1 MDKEKELL
9 EQYEVSLYTFEPD
22 QWAGRGF
29 YDAETRTIFLNSSLS
44 PAERHRVLLHELGH
58 LEHIGSIY
66 RHSAMR
72 CENEANRFMIRQLVE
87 EELATCDDPKTFN
100 WTAFASKY
108 NLKTTA
114 DEIMIQDEYLKFASG
129 L

>member
-22 QWAGRGF
+22 QWTGRGF

-72 CENEANRFMIRQLVE
+72 CENEANRHTIHKLLE
-87 EELATCDDPKTFN
+87 EELASSYDHQSFN
-100 WTAFASKY
+100 FLHFMQKHK
-108 NLKTTA
+108 LKTVT
-114 DEIMIQDEYLKFASG
+114 DELMVIDEYFELIG
-129 L
+129 

>member
-22 QWAGRGF
+22 QWSGHGF

-44 PAERHRVLLHELGH
+44 PDERHRVLLHELGH

-72 CENEANRFMIRQLVE
+72 CENEANRHMIHKLLE
-87 EELATCDDPKTFN
+87 EELASSDDHQSFN
-100 WTAFASKY
+100 FLRFMQKHK
-108 NLKTTA
+108 LKTVT
-114 DEIMIQDEYLKFASG
+114 DELMVIDEYFELIG
-129 L
+129 

>member
-1 MDKEKELL
+1 MDKETELL

-72 CENEANRFMIRQLVE
+72 CENEANRHMIHKLLE
-87 EELATCDDPKTFN
+87 EELALSDDHQSFN
-100 WTAFASKY
+100 FLHFMKKHK
-108 NLKTTA
+108 LKTVT
-114 DEIMIQDEYLKFASG
+114 DELMVIDEYFELIG
-129 L
+129 

>member
-29 YDAETRTIFLNSSLS
+29 YDAETRTIFLNSSLL

-72 CENEANRFMIRQLVE
+72 CENEANRHMIHKLLE
-87 EELATCDDPKTFN
+87 EELASSDDYKSFN
-100 WTAFASKY
+100 YLHFMQKHK
-108 NLKTTA
+108 LKTVT
-114 DEIMIQDEYLKFASG
+114 DELMVIDEYYELIG
-129 L
+129 

>member
-9 EQYEVSLYTFEPD
+9 EQYKVSLYTFEPD
-22 QWAGRGF
+22 QWSGRGF

-44 PAERHRVLLHELGH
+44 PDERHRVLLHELWP

-72 CENEANRFMIRQLVE
+72 CENEANRHMIHKLLE
-87 EELATCDDPKTFN
+87 EELASSDDHQSFN
-100 WTAFASKY
+100 LHFMKKHK
-108 NLKTTA
+108 LKTVT
-114 DEIMIQDEYLKFASG
+114 DEMMIIDEYFELIS
-129 L
+129 

>member
-22 QWAGRGF
+22 QWFGRGF

-72 CENEANRFMIRQLVE
+72 CENEANRFMIRHLVK
-87 EELATCDDPKTFN
+87 EELARCDDPKTFN
-100 WTAFASKY
+100 WTAFATKY
-108 NLKTTA
+108 NLKTIT
-114 DEIMIQDEYLKFASG
+114 DEEMVKEEYLM
-129 L
+129 LLN

>member
-9 EQYEVSLYTFEPD
+9 EQYKVSLYTFEPD

-44 PAERHRVLLHELGH
+44 PEERHRVLLHELGH

-72 CENEANRFMIRQLVE
+72 CENEANRHMIHKLLE
-87 EELATCDDPKTFN
+87 EELALSDDHQSFN
-100 WTAFASKY
+100 YLHFMQKHELRTV
-108 NLKTTA
+108 A
-114 DEIMIQDEYLKFASG
+114 DELMVIDEYYELIG
-129 L
+129 

>member
-1 MDKEKELL
+1 MTEKELSH
-9 EQYEVSLYTFEPD
+9 QYHVQIRFFSPD
-22 QWAGRGF
+22 QWDGLGF

-72 CENEANRFMIRQLVE
+72 CENEANRHMIHKLLE
-87 EELATCDDPKTFN
+87 EELASSDDHQSFN
-100 WTAFASKY
+100 FLHFMKKHK
-108 NLKTTA
+108 LKTVT
-114 DEIMIQDEYLKFASG
+114 DELMVIDEYLELIG
-129 L
+129 

>member
-44 PAERHRVLLHELGH
+44 PEERHRVLLHELGH

-72 CENEANRFMIRQLVE
+72 CENEANRFMIRQLVK
-87 EELATCDDPKTFN
+87 EELARCDDPKTFN
-100 WTAFASKY
+100 WTSFFSKY
-108 NLKTTA
+108 NLKTVT
-114 DEIMIQDEYLKFASG
+114 DEEMVKEEYLM
-129 L
+129 LLN

>member
-22 QWAGRGF
+22 QWTGRGF

-72 CENEANRFMIRQLVE
+72 CENEANRHTIHKLLE
-87 EELATCDDPKTFN
+87 EELASSYDHQSFN
-100 WTAFASKY
+100 FLHFMKKHK
-108 NLKTTA
+108 LKIVT
-114 DEIMIQDEYLKFASG
+114 DEMMVIDEYFELIG
-129 L
+129 

>member
-9 EQYEVSLYTFEPD
+9 EQYQVSLYTFNPD

-44 PAERHRVLLHELGH
+44 SAERHRVLLHELGH

-87 EELATCDDPKTFN
+87 EELARCDDPKTFN

-108 NLKTTA
+108 NLNTTA

-129 L
+129 F

>member
-9 EQYEVSLYTFEPD
+9 EQYEVSLYTFNPD

-29 YDAETRTIFLNSSLS
+29 YDAQTRTIFLNSSLS

-72 CENEANRFMIRQLVE
+72 CENEANRHMIHKLLE
-87 EELATCDDPKTFN
+87 EELASSDDHQSFN
-100 WTAFASKY
+100 FLRFMQKHK
-108 NLKTTA
+108 LKTVT
-114 DEIMIQDEYLKFASG
+114 DEMMVIDEYYQLIG
-129 L
+129 